1 MFAKNAWIGFTKCK
15 LLLMRIEEER
25 MEAIKSHKNIL
36 AEKIESIDYTHLL
49 GYPSEVVAAEV
60 ITLVKEVV
68 SDHMD
73 KIVEQLE
80 QLPIGTVLCDKCA
93 YREEC
98 DDIQEKYDPDD
109 NTDLCTMV
117 AKSLAIEIVKGGTV

>member
-1 MFAKNAWIGFTKCK
+1 
-15 LLLMRIEEER
+15 

-49 GYPSEVVAAEV
+49 GYPSEVVASEV

>member
-1 MFAKNAWIGFTKCK
+1 MAQNNK
-15 LLLMRIEEER
+15 LIE
-25 MEAIKSHKNIL
+25 KL
-36 AEKIESIDYTHLL
+36 DSIDYTHLL

-80 QLPIGTVLCDKCA
+80 ERKQEEGNVTLTKIA
-93 YREEC
+93 Y
-98 DDIQEKYDPDD
+98 
-109 NTDLCTMV
+109 NTAIED
-117 AKSLAIEIVKGGTV
+117 AIEIVEGGAK